1 MTGTAVL
8 GAQWGDEGKG
18 KITDML
24 ASKSDVVARF
34 SGGDNAGHTVVV
46 GAETFKLH
54 LTPSGILY
62 PGVLCVLGSGMVISL
77 GSLINELKGLSEK
90 GVDVSARRLRI
101 DGKAHLVLPYH
112 IALDGASETQLGGSA
127 IGTTC
132 RGIGPSYA
140 DKASRRG
147 LRALDMLDE
156 TVFADRLRA
165 EAQAKNIW
173 LEKVYGV
180 EPLNINEMVQE
191 HVKFAAQLAPYVD
204 DVSLLLDD
212 AYQQGNNIFYEGAQG
227 VLLDIDHGTYPYVTS
242 SSPATGGI
250 LAGLGI
256 GANCIDRVI
265 GVVKA
270 YQTRVGAGPLPTE
283 LKDEVGDALVERGA
297 EFGTTTGRR
306 RRCGWL
312 DLVAL
317 RYTVRLCG
325 MTELAVT
332 KLDILTSLNPIK
344 VCVAYEHK
352 GHRLGHFPADTR
364 ILAECEPI
372 YETMPG
378 WQEDIQSVREHNR
391 LPTMAL
397 AYLRTIEDATG
408 VPVRIISVG
417 PERDQTIHRDG

>member
-1 MTGTAVL
+1 MAGTAIL

-24 ASKSDVVARF
+24 ASESDVVARF

-54 LTPSGILY
+54 LVPSGILY
-62 PGVLCVLGSGMVISL
+62 PGVLCVLGSGMVINPR
-77 GSLINELKGLSEK
+77 SLINELKELSEK
-90 GVDVSARRLRI
+90 GVDVSPRRLRI
-101 DGKAHLVLPYH
+101 DGKAHLILPYH
-112 IALDGASETQLGGSA
+112 IALDGASEIKLGGSA
-127 IGTTC
+127 IGTTR
-132 RGIGPSYA
+132 RGIGPAYA

-156 TVFADRLRA
+156 TGFADRLRA

-173 LEKVYGV
+173 LEKVYGE
-180 EPLNINEMVQE
+180 EPLNIDEMVRE
-191 HVKFAAQLAPYVD
+191 YVEYAMQLAPYVD
-204 DVSLLLDD
+204 DVSLLLDQ
-212 AYQQGNNIFYEGAQG
+212 AYQKGKNILYEGAQG

-317 RYTVRLCG
+317 HYTVRLCG

-344 VCVAYEHK
+344 VCVAYEYK
-352 GHRLGHFPADTR
+352 GQRLEHFPADTR

-372 YETMPG
+372 YETIPG
-378 WQEDIQSVREHNR
+378 WKEDIQPVRER
-391 LPTMAL
+391 YKLPRMAL
-397 AYLRTIEDATG
+397 AYLHTIEAATG

-417 PERDQTIHRDG
+417 PERNQTIR

>member
-1 MTGTAVL
+1 MAGTAIL

-24 ASKSDVVARF
+24 ASESDVVARF
-34 SGGDNAGHTVVV
+34 SGGDNAGHTVMV

-54 LTPSGILY
+54 LAPSGILY
-62 PGVLCVLGSGMVISL
+62 PGVLCVLGSGMVINPR
-77 GSLINELKGLSEK
+77 SLINELKELSEK
-90 GVDVSARRLRI
+90 GIDVSPRRLRI
-101 DGKAHLVLPYH
+101 DGKAHLILPYH
-112 IALDGASETQLGGSA
+112 IALDGASETKLGGSA
-127 IGTTC
+127 IGTTR
-132 RGIGPSYA
+132 RGIGPAYA

-156 TVFADRLRA
+156 TGFADRLRA

-173 LEKVYGV
+173 LEKVYGE
-180 EPLNINEMVQE
+180 EPLNIDEMVRE
-191 HVKFAAQLAPYVD
+191 YVEYAMQLAPYVD
-204 DVSLLLDD
+204 DVSLLLDQ
-212 AYQQGNNIFYEGAQG
+212 AYQKGKNILYEGAQG

-317 RYTVRLCG
+317 HYTVRLCG

-344 VCVAYEHK
+344 VCVAYEYK
-352 GHRLGHFPADTR
+352 GQRLEHFPADTR

-372 YETMPG
+372 YETIPG
-378 WQEDIQSVREHNR
+378 WKEDIQPVREHYK
-391 LPTMAL
+391 LPRMAL
-397 AYLRTIEDATG
+397 AYLHTIEVATG

-417 PERDQTIHRDG
+417 PERDQTIRR

>member
-1 MTGTAVL
+1 MAGTAIL

-24 ASKSDVVARF
+24 ASESDVVARF

-54 LTPSGILY
+54 LAPSGILY
-62 PGVLCVLGSGMVISL
+62 PGVLCVLGSGMVINPR
-77 GSLINELKGLSEK
+77 SLINELKELSEK
-90 GVDVSARRLRI
+90 GVDVSPRRLRI
-101 DGKAHLVLPYH
+101 DGKAHLILPYH
-112 IALDGASETQLGGSA
+112 IALDGASEIKLGGSA
-127 IGTTC
+127 IGTTR
-132 RGIGPSYA
+132 RGIGPAYA

-156 TVFADRLRA
+156 TGFADRLRA

-173 LEKVYGV
+173 LEKVYGE
-180 EPLNINEMVQE
+180 EPLNIDEMVRE
-191 HVKFAAQLAPYVD
+191 YVEYAMQLAPYVD
-204 DVSLLLDD
+204 DVSLLLDQ
-212 AYQQGNNIFYEGAQG
+212 AYQKGKNILYEGAQG

-344 VCVAYEHK
+344 VCVAYEYK
-352 GHRLGHFPADTR
+352 GQRLEHFPADTR

-372 YETMPG
+372 YETIPG
-378 WQEDIQSVREHNR
+378 WKEDIQPVREHYK
-391 LPTMAL
+391 LPRMAL
-397 AYLRTIEDATG
+397 AYLHTIEVATG

-417 PERDQTIHRDG
+417 PERDQTIRR

>member
-24 ASKSDVVARF
+24 ASESDVVARF

-62 PGVLCVLGSGMVISL
+62 PGVLCVLGSGMVISPR
-77 GSLINELKGLSEK
+77 SLINELKGLSEK

-165 EAQAKNIW
+165 EAQAKNIR

-180 EPLNINEMVQE
+180 EPLDINEMVQE
-191 HVKFAAQLAPYVD
+191 HVKFAAQLAPYID

-256 GANCIDRVI
+256 GANRIDRVI

-270 YQTRVGAGPLPTE
+270 YQTRVGAGPMSTE
-283 LKDEVGDALVERGA
+283 LKDEVGDGLVERGA

-352 GHRLGHFPADTR
+352 GQRLEHFPADTR

-378 WQEDIQSVREHNR
+378 WKEDFQSVREDSG
-391 LPTMAL
+391 LPKTAI
-397 AYLRTIEDATG
+397 AYVRTIEDATG

>member
-1 MTGTAVL
+1 MAGTAIL

-24 ASKSDVVARF
+24 ASESDVVARF
-34 SGGDNAGHTVVV
+34 SGGDNAGHTVMV

-54 LTPSGILY
+54 LAPSGILY
-62 PGVLCVLGSGMVISL
+62 PGVLCVLGSGMVINPR
-77 GSLINELKGLSEK
+77 SLINELKELSEK
-90 GVDVSARRLRI
+90 GIDVSPRRLRI
-101 DGKAHLVLPYH
+101 DGKAHLILPYH
-112 IALDGASETQLGGSA
+112 IALDGASETKLGGSA
-127 IGTTC
+127 IGTTR
-132 RGIGPSYA
+132 RGIGPAYA

-156 TVFADRLRA
+156 TGFADRLRA

-173 LEKVYGV
+173 LEKVYGE
-180 EPLNINEMVQE
+180 EPLNIDEMVRE
-191 HVKFAAQLAPYVD
+191 YVEYAMQLAPYVD
-204 DVSLLLDD
+204 DVSLLLDQ
-212 AYQQGNNIFYEGAQG
+212 AYQKGKNILYEGAQG

-317 RYTVRLCG
+317 HYTVRLCG

-344 VCVAYEHK
+344 VCVAYEYK
-352 GHRLGHFPADTR
+352 GQRLEHFPADTR

-372 YETMPG
+372 YETIPG
-378 WQEDIQSVREHNR
+378 WKEDIQPVREHYK
-391 LPTMAL
+391 LPRMAL
-397 AYLRTIEDATG
+397 AYLHTIEAATG

-417 PERDQTIHRDG
+417 PERDQTIRR